1 MKRLRTVF
9 MSFLVVMLVAF
20 PGAGASAQR
29 AGSDREKDRMQA
41 EVARL
46 QKAFDYFQSERDQL
60 KADLD
65 NEQTQNKVLK
75 DRLARFTQALQK
87 NKQAIEIYKNR
98 LKNVSDTPNELQKKL
113 DQTNLK
119 IVQLESARNK
129 LEDQLRELNNEL
141 TKEQRLRKTQEQ
153 MTQEKELAAH
163 DAEVRAEAANRQIR
177 LMEAEQK
184 KLSAQIET
192 LKKQAETDYTGYL
205 NMEDRLADYET
216 RMNAAAQQVQAGVEE
231 IARLRDALT
240 QADAEYAELKK
251 TMQQNESELA
261 ARLRKAD
268 ANINSMESLAQE
280 KQQAE
285 RNVEILKKAFQE
297 EQQLRRTLEQKAR
310 QLEQSLLT
318 NTTGLDEAQ
327 RDVARLTRENEQL
340 TEDLR
345 VFEKALEEERARRQV
360 QEDLAKRAKQLSGS
374 VERSIESLQLQLQM
388 AEQEKDIAEKKE
400 LEATNAMDALLR
412 SQQIAQNNLNAL
424 QADHQQLLA
433 DYQNIQQDAAETE
446 RENKKA
452 LQNVDLLKKALSQER
467 KVRAE
472 KEKLVAQFQSLQQ
485 SVESNADELTGQVN
499 ALKAQLMEAQRESR
513 MLKESLTASEQMAV
527 RVTTPAETAGE
538 VEAKEAIKRMQAQIE
553 ELQKSQ
559 KEERKK
565 GYEAA
570 QLDMSDDM
578 NRLKEAL
585 KAAEQ
590 RVNEMELLVKERE
603 EALKQEQLARK
614 KQSATVDAGRNGT
627 SKAVFG
633 ETAKEGAPVKKF
645 TKETP
650 VKEGEMIATKEAPK
664 AVEKAAGV
672 EEQAPA
678 PAIEEATDNYAD
690 LEAVL
695 AEVEPEPDPERAR
708 REKQMQH
715 ETTLMNSAFSLYSDG
730 EVAEA
735 KGKLNKLLSV
745 NADHVDALGMAG
757 VIAWQEGDMDGAVRY
772 LEKALSLDE
781 RNARAH
787 NYMGIVQ
794 NSLGQSARAEKEF
807 KRSMELDTS
816 YDEPLFNMAVILATS
831 DELRI
836 DEARRY
842 YERSLALGSERNAS
856 LEDILYP

>member
-1 MKRLRTVF
+1 
-9 MSFLVVMLVAF
+9 
-20 PGAGASAQR
+20 
-29 AGSDREKDRMQA
+29 
-41 EVARL
+41 
-46 QKAFDYFQSERDQL
+46 
-60 KADLD
+60 
-65 NEQTQNKVLK
+65 
-75 DRLARFTQALQK
+75 
-87 NKQAIEIYKNR
+87 
-98 LKNVSDTPNELQKKL
+98 
-113 DQTNLK
+113 
-119 IVQLESARNK
+119 
-129 LEDQLRELNNEL
+129 
-141 TKEQRLRKTQEQ
+141 
-153 MTQEKELAAH
+153 
-163 DAEVRAEAANRQIR
+163 
-177 LMEAEQK
+177 
-184 KLSAQIET
+184 
-192 LKKQAETDYTGYL
+192 
-205 NMEDRLADYET
+205 
-216 RMNAAAQQVQAGVEE
+216 
-231 IARLRDALT
+231 
-240 QADAEYAELKK
+240 
-251 TMQQNESELA
+251 
-261 ARLRKAD
+261 
-268 ANINSMESLAQE
+268 
-280 KQQAE
+280 
-285 RNVEILKKAFQE
+285 
-297 EQQLRRTLEQKAR
+297 
-310 QLEQSLLT
+310 
-318 NTTGLDEAQ
+318 
-327 RDVARLTRENEQL
+327 
-340 TEDLR
+340 
-345 VFEKALEEERARRQV
+345 
-360 QEDLAKRAKQLSGS
+360 KQLSGS